1 MQKTLNSLN
10 MSSRRT
16 NEEKHKGYPQAK
28 NSTQDDETQM
38 TIILYDNDRS
48 IIHVFTR
55 EKAIV
60 RKLFYRYLQH
70 ATSEVNQN

>member
-1 MQKTLNSLN
+1 MIMKQNVYPSSNKTV
-10 MSSRRT
+10 
-16 NEEKHKGYPQAK
+16 AK
-28 NSTQDDETQM
+28 
-38 TIILYDNDRS
+38 DRS